1 MFEDIVT
8 HLSLYM
14 PELRGSLVGNVP
26 LAPWTWFKTGGL
38 AQAVFTPADAED
50 LSYFLSRLDPDVPIM
65 ILGQGSNILVRDGGV
80 EGVVIALGPGFND
93 MKFDD
98 EIVTIGAA
106 SLGVKLASA
115 AAMISVAGFSF
126 LRGIPG
132 NIGGAL
138 RMNAGAF
145 GSEIKDI
152 FVSCEGIDRRG
163 DFYEFKLE
171 NMDYSYRHCGLNGV
185 IFTRARL
192 AGRPG
197 DQEAIRKEMA
207 EIAQARNATQP
218 VNTLTG
224 GSTFKNPPGQKAWEL
239 IDKAGC
245 RGLVMGDAQ
254 VSQLHCNFLV
264 NRGKASAADLEG
276 LGEEVRRRVFGSS
289 GIWLEWEI
297 ERVGKKLRL
306 PGDEG

>member
-8 HLSLYM
+8 PLLLSM
-14 PELRGSLVGNVP
+14 PELRGSLVANVE

-50 LSYFLSRLDPDVPIM
+50 LSYFLSHLDPDVPILV
-65 ILGQGSNILVRDGGV
+65 LGQGSNLLIRDGGV

-93 MKFDD
+93 MSF
-98 EIVTIGAA
+98 EGETVTIGAA

-115 AAMISVAGFSF
+115 AAMISVSGFSF

-132 NIGGAL
+132 NIGGAV

-163 DFYEFKLE
+163 APHEFKLSD
-171 NMDYSYRHCGLNGV
+171 MDYSYRHCGVANV
-185 IFTRARL
+185 IFTRAKL
-192 AGRPG
+192 AGKPG
-197 DQEAIRKEMA
+197 ELEAIRREMA

-218 VNTLTG
+218 VNTRTG
-224 GSTFKNPPGQKAWEL
+224 GSTFKNPPGRKAWEL
-239 IDKAGC
+239 VDQAGC

-254 VSQLHCNFLV
+254 VSELHCNFLV
-264 NRGKASAADLEG
+264 NRGKATSSDLED
-276 LGEEVRRRVFGSS
+276 LGEEVRRRVFGNS
-289 GIWLEWEI
+289 GILLEWEI
-297 ERVGKKLRL
+297 ERVGRRLR
-306 PGDEG
+306 E

>member
-8 HLSLYM
+8 PLSLYM
-14 PELRGSLVGNVP
+14 PELRGSLVGNVE
-26 LAPWTWFKTGGL
+26 LAPWTWFKTGGR

-50 LSYFLSRLDPDVPIM
+50 LSYFLSHLDPDVPIL
-65 ILGQGSNILVRDGGV
+65 ILGQGSNLLVRDGGV

-93 MKFDD
+93 MKFDG
-98 EIVTIGAA
+98 EIATIGAA

-115 AAMISVAGFSF
+115 GAMVSVAGFSF

-163 DFYEFKLE
+163 VLHEFKLAD
-171 NMDYSYRHCGLNGV
+171 MDYSYRHCGLNSV

-192 AGRPG
+192 AGKPG
-197 DQEAIRKEMA
+197 HQDEIRREMA
-207 EIAQARNATQP
+207 EIAEARSKTQP
-218 VNTLTG
+218 VNTRTG
-224 GSTFKNPPGQKAWEL
+224 GSTFKNPDGQKAWEL

-254 VSQLHCNFLV
+254 VSELHCNFLV

-276 LGEEVRRRVFGSS
+276 LGEEVRRRVFTAS

-297 ERVGKKLRL
+297 ERVGIK
-306 PGDEG
+306 

>member
-8 HLSLYM
+8 PLSLYM
-14 PELRGSLVGNVP
+14 PELRGSLVANVE

-50 LSYFLSRLDPDVPIM
+50 LSYFLSHLDPDVPVM
-65 ILGQGSNILVRDGGV
+65 VLGQGSNLLVRDGGV

-93 MKFDD
+93 MKF
-98 EIVTIGAA
+98 EGETVTIGAA

-115 AAMISVAGFSF
+115 AAMVSISGFSF

-163 DFYEFKLE
+163 DLYQFKLE
-171 NMDYSYRHCGLNGV
+171 NMDYSYRHCGLNHV

-192 AGRPG
+192 AGKPG
-197 DQEAIRKEMA
+197 DQEAIRREMG
-207 EIAQARNATQP
+207 EIAQARTAAQP
-218 VNTLTG
+218 VNVRTG
-224 GSTFKNPPGQKAWEL
+224 GSTFKNPSGQKAWEL

-254 VSQLHCNFLV
+254 VSELHCNFLV

-276 LGEEVRRRVFGSS
+276 LGEEVRRRVFSTS
-289 GIWLEWEI
+289 GIWLDWEI
-297 ERVGKKLRL
+297 QRVGQKIKS
-306 PGDEG
+306 EEE

>member
-8 HLSLYM
+8 PLSLSM
-14 PELRGSLVGNVP
+14 PDLRGSLIANVE

-50 LSYFLSRLDPDVPIM
+50 LSYFLSHLDPDVPIF
-65 ILGQGSNILVRDGGV
+65 ILGQGSNVLVRDGGI

-93 MKFDD
+93 LSFDG
-98 EIVTIGAA
+98 EIATIGAA

-115 AAMISVAGFSF
+115 GMMVSVAGFSF

-138 RMNAGAF
+138 KMNAGAF
-145 GSEIKDI
+145 GSEIKNI

-163 DFYEFKLE
+163 ALREFKPAD
-171 NMDYSYRHCGLNGV
+171 MDYSYRHSGVSDV

-192 AGRPG
+192 AGKPG
-197 DQEAIRKEMA
+197 DQEEIRKEMA
-207 EIAQARNATQP
+207 EIAEARQATQP
-218 VNTLTG
+218 VNTRTG
-224 GSTFKNPPGQKAWEL
+224 GSTFKNPPGHKAWEL
-239 IDKAGC
+239 IDQAGC

-254 VSQLHCNFLV
+254 VSELHCNFLV
-264 NRGKASAADLEG
+264 NRGHATAANLED
-276 LGEEVRRRVFGSS
+276 LGEEVRRRVFGSA
-289 GIWLEWEI
+289 GILLEWEI
-297 ERVGKKLRL
+297 ERVGRHKN
-306 PGDEG
+306 

>member
-1 MFEDIVT
+1 MFEDIIT
-8 HLSLYM
+8 PLSLSM
-14 PELRGSLVGNVP
+14 PDLRGTLAANVD

-38 AQAVFTPADAED
+38 AQAVFTPEDAED
-50 LSYFLSRLDPDVPIM
+50 LSYFLSHLDPDVPVF

-93 MKFDD
+93 MSF
-98 EIVTIGAA
+98 EGETVTIGAA
-106 SLGVKLASA
+106 SLGVKLSSA
-115 AAMISVAGFSF
+115 AAMVSVAGFSF

-132 NIGGAL
+132 NIGGAV

-152 FVSCEGIDRRG
+152 FVSCEGISRRG
-163 DFYEFKLE
+163 ELLTFNLAA
-171 NMDYSYRHCGLNGV
+171 MDYSYRHCGVKNV

-197 DQEAIRKEMA
+197 DADAIRVEMG
-207 EIAQARNATQP
+207 EIAKVRNAAQP
-218 VNTLTG
+218 VNMRTG
-224 GSTFKNPPGQKAWEL
+224 GSTFKNPPDQKAWEL

-245 RGLVMGDAQ
+245 RGHMIGDAQ
-254 VSQLHCNFLV
+254 VSELHCNFLV
-264 NRGKASAADLEG
+264 NRGKASAADLEN
-276 LGEEVRRRVFGSS
+276 LGEEVRRRVFASS

-297 ERVGKKLRL
+297 ERIGRKLT
-306 PGDEG
+306 

>member
-8 HLSLYM
+8 PLSLSM
-14 PELRGSLVGNVP
+14 PDLRGSLVANVE

-50 LSYFLSRLDPDVPIM
+50 LSYFLSHLAPDVPIF
-65 ILGQGSNILVRDGGV
+65 ILGQGSNVLVRDGGI
-80 EGVVIALGPGFND
+80 EGVVIALGPGFNELS
-93 MKFDD
+93 FEG

-115 AAMISVAGFSF
+115 AAMVSAGGFSF

-163 DFYEFKLE
+163 ALHEFKLAD
-171 NMDYSYRHCGLNGV
+171 MDYSYRHSGVSDV

-192 AGRPG
+192 AGKPG
-197 DQEAIRKEMA
+197 DQEQIRKEMA
-207 EIAQARNATQP
+207 EIAEARQATQP
-218 VNTLTG
+218 VNTRTG
-224 GSTFKNPPGQKAWEL
+224 GSTFKNPPGRKAWEL
-239 IDKAGC
+239 IDQASC
-245 RGLVMGDAQ
+245 RGLTMGDAQ
-254 VSQLHCNFLV
+254 VSELHCNFLV
-264 NRGKASAADLEG
+264 NRGHATAADLED
-276 LGEEVRRRVFGSS
+276 LGEEVRRRVFGAA
-289 GIWLEWEI
+289 GILLEWEI
-297 ERVGKKLRL
+297 ERVGRHKN
-306 PGDEG
+306 